1 MTQLPSEEPSPA
13 HQREEGGVLGARQQ
27 HLDGQ
32 GFVEA
37 VSPWPSSVDTRFA
50 PRQTT
55 ETLPSTT
62 RSSVSAERSIG
73 SRVSWGS
80 SRTANE
86 RTSLVSNPGSRGSR
100 DRALGSGAANK
111 DDGRSSAPEH
121 QTPVVATEAVA
132 ESCSVRADQ
141 ATCKL
146 VEPVQRESADR
157 VRAERMAARATGSR
171 AGRRCGSSPADRSG
185 RHAASPSSSVAMRC
199 ATAAS
204 RRRSH
209 SSVRSLASTRTGS
222 RCGRW

>member
-1 MTQLPSEEPSPA
+1 MSPS
-13 HQREEGGVLGARQQ
+13 
-27 HLDGQ
+27 
-32 GFVEA
+32 
-37 VSPWPSSVDTRFA
+37 PSSVDTRFA

-55 ETLPSTT
+55 VTLPSTT

-80 SRTANE
+80 SR
-86 RTSLVSNPGSRGSR
+86 RTSGRRSCRIRAGRGSR
-100 DRALGSGAANK
+100 DRALGSGPANK

-121 QTPVVATEAVA
+121 QTPVVATEAAA

-141 ATCKL
+141 ARCKL
-146 VEPVQRESADR
+146 VEPVRCESADR

-222 RCGRW
+222 RCGRS

>member
-37 VSPWPSSVDTRFA
+37 VSPWPSSADTRFA

-55 ETLPSTT
+55 VTLPSTT

-80 SRTANE
+80 SR
-86 RTSLVSNPGSRGSR
+86 RTSGRRSCRIRAGRGSR
-100 DRALGSGAANK
+100 DRAPGSGAANK

-121 QTPVVATEAVA
+121 QTPVVATEAAA

-141 ATCKL
+141 ARCKL
-146 VEPVQRESADR
+146 VEPVRCESADR
-157 VRAERMAARATGSR
+157 GRAERMPHGQPAAERADG
-171 AGRRCGSSPADRSG
+171 ADARRADRRG
-185 RHAASPSSSVAMRC
+185 RHAALPSSSVAMRC

-204 RRRSH
+204 R
-209 SSVRSLASTRTGS
+209 
-222 RCGRW
+222 